1 MGSRVAVVGLLLAAI
16 AAVPAG
22 CGASGVR
29 SVSGRTVFDQECSA
43 CHSLRGTENPR
54 RQGGDLLAF
63 HSSRAQLTQLTA
75 EMPARHPLDRSQL
88 RAVVSFVMGAE
99 SGTRRSP

>member
-1 MGSRVAVVGLLLAAI
+1 MGSRAAVGVLLAAI

-22 CGASGVR
+22 CGASGAG
-29 SVSGRTVFDQECSA
+29 SVSGRAVFGQECSA

-54 RQGGDLLAF
+54 LQGGDLLAF
-63 HSSRAQLTQLTA
+63 HSSRMQLTELAA
-75 EMPARHPLDRSQL
+75 EMPVRHPLDRSQL

-99 SGTRRSP
+99 RGPR

>member
-1 MGSRVAVVGLLLAAI
+1 MGSRATVGLLLAAF

-22 CGASGVR
+22 CGAPAAG
-29 SVSGRTVFDQECSA
+29 SVSGRAVFNQDCSA

-63 HSSRAQLTQLTA
+63 HSSRVQLTQLTA
-75 EMPARHPLDRSQL
+75 EMPVRHALDRSQL
-88 RAVVSFVMGAE
+88 RAVVNFVMAAE
-99 SGTRRSP
+99 SRRR